1 MLLDTHFPLA
11 FILKKFRAELIFI
24 SLYAT
29 AVSILDEY
37 KIADVSIPI
46 ALPTI
51 VGTAISLLLAFRTN
65 QAYER
70 WWEARIVW
78 GAIVN
83 DSRTLVRQTLLF
95 ARDTSQNSGAT
106 QDLIKQMGYRQIGFC
121 YALGQSLRDKDAYAA
136 AENFLDMDEQSFVK
150 GHTNVPNA
158 LLLLHNKT
166 LRALFYSHKINA
178 YQQMQLDTTLV
189 HLCNSMG
196 QCERIKNTVFPTMY
210 SLIVRLFLYL
220 FTLLLPF
227 GLANYFSILEVPIVV
242 VVASLFFLIEK
253 SSLYLQKPFD
263 DKPTD
268 TPVTDIAATIETN
281 LKEML
286 AETGLPAKVASEG
299 YYVM

>member
-1 MLLDTHFPLA
+1 
-11 FILKKFRAELIFI
+11 
-24 SLYAT
+24 
-29 AVSILDEY
+29 
-37 KIADVSIPI
+37 
-46 ALPTI
+46 
-51 VGTAISLLLAFRTN
+51 
-65 QAYER
+65 
-70 WWEARIVW
+70 
-78 GAIVN
+78 
-83 DSRTLVRQTLLF
+83 
-95 ARDTSQNSGAT
+95 
-106 QDLIKQMGYRQIGFC
+106 MGYRQIGFC